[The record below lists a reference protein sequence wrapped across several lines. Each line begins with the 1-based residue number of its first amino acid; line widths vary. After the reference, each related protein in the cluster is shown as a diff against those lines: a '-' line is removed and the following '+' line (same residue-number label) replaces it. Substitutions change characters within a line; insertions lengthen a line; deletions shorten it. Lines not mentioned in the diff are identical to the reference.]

1 MKISIKII
9 FLMISIFSTQVSVPY
24 VPAQV
29 NSFLKYL
36 GNKTIVNCAG
46 CDFRGTKDLAGV
58 DAHGQNMPGVLFHP
72 CVKTDVNKNTPMIC
86 IENQVADLTGINL
99 ANANL
104 FNSCF
109 DGAILIKADLT
120 GADMTQASV
129 IGANLTGAKVTGLIT
144 QDAMFCNSTMPDGK
158 KCDEQLGTW
167 KGQSNSIECNCPSSS
182 K

>member
-1 MKISIKII
+1 MKVSIKII
-9 FLMISIFSTQVSVPY
+9 FLMLSIFFVQISVAY

-29 NSFLKYL
+29 NSFLKAIQ
-36 GNKTIVNCAG
+36 GKAIVNCSG
-46 CDFRGTKDLAGV
+46 CDFRGTKDLAGI
-58 DAHGQNMPGVLFHP
+58 DAHGQNMPGVLFNS

-109 DGAILIKADLT
+109 DGAILVKADLT

-129 IGANLTGAKVTGLIT
+129 IGANLTGAKVSGLVT
-144 QDAMFCNSTMPDGK
+144 QDAMFCNSIMPDGK
-158 KCDEQLGTW
+158 KCDEKLGTW
-167 KGQSNSIECNCPSSS
+167 KGDATISCNCPTSSN